1 MDKIIKIS
9 AYDCDICQSMV
20 EADIRVAED
29 FKMPMEVKELSD
41 LAAETSDLRDYI
53 VNFHLEGDG
62 SLVVPIY
69 VIVSDGKMQA
79 SGKVKDEEELVNLV
93 NAWQT
98 WKSAQN

>member
-9 AYDCDICQSMV
+9 AYDCDVCKSMA
-20 EADIRVAED
+20 EADVRVAET
-29 FKMPMEVKELSD
+29 FKMPMEVKELGD
-41 LAAETSDLRDYI
+41 LAAETSDLRDYV

-69 VIVSDGKMQA
+69 VIVADGKMQA
-79 SGKVKDEEELVNLV
+79 SGGVKDEEELTNLV
-93 NAWQT
+93 NAWTT